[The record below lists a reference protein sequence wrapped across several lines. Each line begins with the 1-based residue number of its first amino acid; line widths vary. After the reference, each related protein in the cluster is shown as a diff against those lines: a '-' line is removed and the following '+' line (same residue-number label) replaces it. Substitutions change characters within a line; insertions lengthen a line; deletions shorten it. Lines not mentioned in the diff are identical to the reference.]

1 MKQLTAA
8 LALVGLVLFGASCMS
23 IPKNGAA
30 VESSVPAATVPAP
43 APGEFQTI
51 TGTVVKTRLVKGW
64 GFGHWDVGVMIQ
76 TAEGQA
82 EFFAADKGLVVLPD
96 GQQTPIKKVRVKLI
110 KDKQVEI
117 KYFIITDAP
126 GGLGKF
132 ENGKP
137 GIVTMTVLN

>member
-1 MKQLTAA
+1 MKKLMAA
-8 LALVGLVLFGASCMS
+8 SALIGIVLVGTSCMS
-23 IPKNGAA
+23 IPKTGDAGGSA
-30 VESSVPAATVPAP
+30 VPAAMVPAP
-43 APGEFQTI
+43 APGEYQTI
-51 TGTVVKTRLVKGW
+51 TGTVLKMRLVKGW

-82 EFFAADKGLVVLPD
+82 EFFAADKGAVIFAD
-96 GQQTPIKKVRVKLI
+96 GQQTPIKKVSFKRI